1 MNMHIVVVHRLSK
14 LFCSQDTQYDN
25 PVLDYDPEYGS
36 GSGDGAYDY
45 YASGLA
51 TYSPGTLLVFMY
63 DVYLYYTC
71 ISNDI
76 EMSLKTYLPQIS

>member
-25 PVLDYDPEYGS
+25 PILDYDPEYGS
-36 GSGDGAYDY
+36 GSGDGEYDY

-51 TYSPGTLLVFMY
+51 TYSPGMLLVFKY
-63 DVYLYYTC
+63 DVNLSIYLLYV
-71 ISNDI
+71 
-76 EMSLKTYLPQIS
+76 YL